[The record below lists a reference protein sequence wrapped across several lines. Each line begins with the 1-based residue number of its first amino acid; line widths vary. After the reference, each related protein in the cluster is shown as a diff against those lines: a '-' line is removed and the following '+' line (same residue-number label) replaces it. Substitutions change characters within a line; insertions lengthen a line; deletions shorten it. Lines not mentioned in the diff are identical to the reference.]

1 MTTPHLL
8 YVKGYINRT
17 TEPVLH
23 LWNTTADHRKWPSF
37 ICLCSELHQQDYWT
51 SAGWSCWIHVC
62 MIQEVPL
69 NGVGTEALFDV
80 VLS

>member
-1 MTTPHLL
+1 
-8 YVKGYINRT
+8 
-17 TEPVLH
+17 
-23 LWNTTADHRKWPSF
+23 
-37 ICLCSELHQQDYWT
+37 
-51 SAGWSCWIHVC
+51 